1 MRRMKKLILG
11 TLIGQGL
18 HHAEEQEGAYVI
30 LEVRKQA
37 GQSAALLEQRLIFG
51 DLQELIL

>member
-1 MRRMKKLILG
+1 MQKGKKG
-11 TLIGQGL
+11 
-18 HHAEEQEGAYVI
+18 HYVI

-37 GQSAALLEQRLIFG
+37 GQSVALLEQRLIFG